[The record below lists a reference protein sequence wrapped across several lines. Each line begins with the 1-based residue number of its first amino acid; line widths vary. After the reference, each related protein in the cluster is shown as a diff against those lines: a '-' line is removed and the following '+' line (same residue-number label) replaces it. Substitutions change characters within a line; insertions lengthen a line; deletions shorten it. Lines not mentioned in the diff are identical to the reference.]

1 MRWLHGITNSMDI
14 SLDKLRELV
23 MDREA
28 WCTVVHLTQS
38 WLGDTRML
46 CGTSG
51 NLLTQVLGNVGK
63 GQFFQQTRL
72 EKLDIHMQM
81 KEVGPYLTLHTKINS
96 KWIKDLNVRPKT
108 IKLLEENTGKICNIR
123 LGNDFFG
130 FDTKG
135 TGNTH

>member
-108 IKLLEENTGKICNIR
+108 IKLLEENTGKICNI
-123 LGNDFFG
+123 
-130 FDTKG
+130 
-135 TGNTH
+135 

>member
-1 MRWLHGITNSMDI
+1 MSWLHGITNSMDMH
-14 SLDKLRELV
+14 LGKLQELV

-46 CGTSG
+46 RGTSG
-51 NLLTQVLGNVGK
+51 NLPTQVLGNVGK

-72 EKLDIHMQM
+72 AKLDIHMQK

-96 KWIKDLNVRPKT
+96 KWIKDLNVRLKQ
-108 IKLLEENTGKICNIR
+108 
-123 LGNDFFG
+123 
-130 FDTKG
+130 
-135 TGNTH
+135 